1 MTGDPADDAAGAV
14 PDGGTVAG
22 ETAGGSGGSALAGL
36 RERDDFVVIGMAAAL
51 VAFPFLLIDVL
62 GGVGDAVGLSV
73 GGYSGL
79 PSLVLIYGI
88 VVIGFNLLLGYT
100 GLLSFGHAAF
110 FGSAAYAAG
119 LFSQVVPSPIL
130 MVVVGTLVATLLAWP
145 IGFVSIRRS
154 GVYFA
159 VLTLTFGQ
167 ALYFW
172 ALGPGS
178 WLTDGDDGFSGI
190 EADGLFLGALPLDA
204 EPIPMLDSYTVM
216 YAFTAVVM
224 LVGVWAANRIVN
236 SPYGLILEALGEN
249 EERVEFVGLNVFR
262 YKLMAFMISAVFAG
276 VGGAMFV
283 IHEQYIHPTT
293 GLYWIQSGDF
303 VIMTVLGGT
312 GSLVGP
318 VLGALVFEYVANVV
332 SGVSLPVVGSIGS
345 LWRFVL
351 GAVFVF
357 IVWVFPRG
365 IYGAFADLAR
375 YATGG
380 GGGSGGEEPA
390 AADGG
395 ERE

>member
-1 MTGDPADDAAGAV
+1 MSGDRSDGGTDVV
-14 PDGGTVAG
+14 PDGGTVTEG
-22 ETAGGSGGSALAGL
+22 TAGGSGGSALAGL
-36 RERDDFVVIGMAAAL
+36 RDRDDFVVVAMAAAL
-51 VAFPFLLIDVL
+51 VVFPFLLIDVL
-62 GGVGDAVGLSV
+62 GAIGEVIGISI

-88 VVIGFNLLLGYT
+88 IVIGFNLLLGYT

-110 FGSAAYAAG
+110 FGSAAYSAA

-130 MVVVGTLVATLLAWP
+130 MVIVGTIVATLLAWP

-167 ALYFW
+167 ALYFY
-172 ALGPGS
+172 ALGPGA
-178 WLTDGDDGFSGI
+178 WLTNGDNGFSGI
-190 EADGLFLGALPLDA
+190 EAHGLFVGAIPLDA
-204 EPIPMLDSYTVM
+204 QLIPVFDSYTVM
-216 YAFTAVVM
+216 YAFAAVVM
-224 LVGVWAANRIVN
+224 LIAVWVANRIIN
-236 SPYGLILEALGEN
+236 SPYGLIFEALGEN

-262 YKLMAFMISAVFAG
+262 YKLMAFVISAVFAG

-318 VLGALVFEYVANVV
+318 VFGALVFEYVANVI
-332 SGVSLPVVGSIGS
+332 SGVTLPVVGSIGS

-365 IYGAFADLAR
+365 IYGAFSDLGSR
-375 YATGG
+375 LL
-380 GGGSGGEEPA
+380 GGGSEESA

-395 ERE
+395 EHE

>member
-1 MTGDPADDAAGAV
+1 MSDDRSGDATEAV
-14 PDGGTVAG
+14 ADGGTVTE

-36 RERDDFVVIGMAAAL
+36 RERDDFVVVATAAAL
-51 VAFPFLLIDVL
+51 VVFPFLLIDIL
-62 GGVGDAVGLSV
+62 GVIGDVIGISI
-73 GGYSGL
+73 GGYTGL

-88 VVIGFNLLLGYT
+88 IVIGFNLLLGYT

-110 FGSAAYAAG
+110 FGSAAYSAA

-130 MVVVGTLVATLLAWP
+130 MVVAGTIVATLLAWP

-178 WLTDGDDGFSGI
+178 WLTNGDNGFSGI
-190 EADGLFLGALPLDA
+190 EAHGLFFGAIPLDA
-204 EPIPMLDSYTVM
+204 QLIPVFDSYTVM
-216 YAFTAVVM
+216 YAFASVVM
-224 LVGVWAANRIVN
+224 LIAVWVGNRIIN
-236 SPYGLILEALGEN
+236 SPYGLIFEALGEN

-262 YKLMAFMISAVFAG
+262 YKLMAFVISAVFAG

-312 GSLVGP
+312 GSLIGP
-318 VLGALVFEYVANVV
+318 VFGALVFEYVANVV
-332 SGVSLPVVGSIGS
+332 SGVSLPMIGSIGS

-365 IYGAFADLAR
+365 IYGAFADLGAML
-375 YATGG
+375 TGG
-380 GGGSGGEEPA
+380 GDGDGDKPA